1 MAREPWRLLLD
12 RAVGVFVPRAE
23 AEPLLR
29 EALRLAEQG
38 GIGHRDLGLLY
49 HHLGATCAAL
59 GKLEEAHELLGRA
72 LALVK
77 RTSPD
82 TASATM
88 SDLASVK
95 YRLGLTDESLALY
108 RRLCRRST
116 VWLPR
121 MAEIELERGHRDEA
135 VRLCDEALT
144 RDAETSEPIVGAERL
159 VHIAKVLERC
169 GELKRALEL
178 AERAVDQAR
187 RVVTGELKSPSAR
200 LPSAVLEP
208 LEAYLQGLRERSA
221 R

>member
-1 MAREPWRLLLD
+1 
-12 RAVGVFVPRAE
+12 
-23 AEPLLR
+23 
-29 EALRLAEQG
+29 
-38 GIGHRDLGLLY
+38 
-49 HHLGATCAAL
+49 
-59 GKLEEAHELLGRA
+59 
-72 LALVK
+72 
-77 RTSPD
+77 
-82 TASATM
+82 
-88 SDLASVK
+88 
-95 YRLGLTDESLALY
+95 
-108 RRLCRRST
+108 
-116 VWLPR
+116 